1 MLSHLVN
8 QPQLINAFRLRA
20 TMAHGALHNCIGS
33 NPTQSRAEHVAQIVD
48 LEIRNAGPLECSPPS
63 LPYVSNRL
71 GGIAWTRKEK
81 RALLSLFV
89 FPFAKDLARSCR
101 KSENRRKL
109 DLRLASAR
117 TVFLPRFGQGLY
129 PCRLSPRRSKKE
141 QATTDARRPS

>member
-89 FPFAKDLARSCR
+89 FPFAKDLARLSSQR
-101 KSENRRKL
+101 K
-109 DLRLASAR
+109 
-117 TVFLPRFGQGLY
+117 GL
-129 PCRLSPRRSKKE
+129 CRLTRLQLAGEVNDLIFEIDLIP
-141 QATTDARRPS
+141 A